1 MKPSKV
7 KESLTHLA
15 QRKRPV
21 FLWGPPGIG
30 KSDIVRSVAADMK
43 IELRDVRLSML
54 DPVDL
59 RGFPTISGTGK
70 AKSMAW
76 VPPNFL
82 PTKGSGILFLDELNN
97 APQAVQA
104 AAYQLI
110 LDRRLGDYELPPGW
124 AVIGAGNRAGDR
136 AVVHAMSTALR
147 NRFVHIDVEVD
158 TDEWFLWA
166 TKNGV
171 SDVTRAFIK
180 FRPGLLHSFDPS
192 SDERAFPTPRSWVF
206 LDDIVVTH
214 SLGAD
219 VELELI
225 KGTVGEGAAAE
236 YLSFVR
242 VARDLPTTEQI
253 LADPASAPIPES
265 PAAQYALCTMLD
277 KKATPTNLEK
287 LLTYLERLPREFQIL
302 FMRSAIQLNNK
313 LAETK
318 VGIAWLIKNKDVL
331 L

>member
-30 KSDIVRSVAADMK
+30 KSDIVRSVAAEMK

-59 RGFPTISGTGK
+59 RGFPTVSGTGK

-76 VPPNFL
+76 VPPSFL

-136 AVVHAMSTALR
+136 AVVHTMSTALR

-158 TDEWFLWA
+158 VDEWYFWA
-166 TKNGV
+166 IKNGI
-171 SDVTRAFIK
+171 SDVTRGFIK
-180 FRPGLLHSFDPS
+180 FRPNLLHNFDPAS
-192 SDERAFPTPRSWVF
+192 NERAFPTPRSWVF
-206 LDDIVVTH
+206 LDDIVVAN
-214 SLGAD
+214 SLSAD
-219 VELELI
+219 TELELI
-225 KGTVGEGAAAE
+225 KGTVGEGAAIE
-236 YLSFVR
+236 YLSYVR
-242 VARDLPTTEQI
+242 TARALPSVEQI
-253 LADPASAPIPES
+253 LADPADAPLPES

-277 KKATPTNLEK
+277 KKTTPANIDKMLVYTG
-287 LLTYLERLPREFQIL
+287 RLPRDFQVL
-302 FMRSAIQLNNK
+302 LMRSAISINRA

-318 VGIAWLIKNKDVL
+318 AGVAWLLKNQD
-331 L
+331 

>member
-30 KSDIVRSVAADMK
+30 KSDIVRSVAAEMK

-59 RGFPTISGTGK
+59 RGFPTVSGTGK

-76 VPPNFL
+76 VPPSFL

-136 AVVHAMSTALR
+136 AVVHTMSTALR

-158 TDEWFLWA
+158 VDEWYFWA
-166 TKNGV
+166 IKNGI
-171 SDVTRAFIK
+171 SDVTRGFIK
-180 FRPGLLHSFDPS
+180 FRPNLLHNFDPAS
-192 SDERAFPTPRSWVF
+192 TARA
-206 LDDIVVTH
+206 
-214 SLGAD
+214 
-219 VELELI
+219 
-225 KGTVGEGAAAE
+225 
-236 YLSFVR
+236 
-242 VARDLPTTEQI
+242 LPSVEQI
-253 LADPASAPIPES
+253 LADPADAPLPES

-277 KKATPTNLEK
+277 KKTTPANIDKMLVYTG
-287 LLTYLERLPREFQIL
+287 RLPRDFQVL
-302 FMRSAIQLNNK
+302 LMRSAISINRA

-318 VGIAWLIKNKDVL
+318 AGVAWLLKNQD
-331 L
+331 

>member
-7 KESLTHLA
+7 KESLTHLVE
-15 QRKRPV
+15 RKRPV

-30 KSDIVRSVAADMK
+30 KSDIVRDVAAAMK
-43 IELRDVRLSML
+43 IELRDVRLSMM

-59 RGFPTISGTGK
+59 RGFPTVSGTGK
-70 AKSMAW
+70 AKAMAW

-82 PTKGSGILFLDELNN
+82 PTKGAGILFLDELNN

-136 AVVHAMSTALR
+136 AVVHTMSTALR

-158 TDEWFLWA
+158 VDEWYFWA
-166 TKNGV
+166 IKNGI
-171 SDVTRAFIK
+171 SDVTRGFIK
-180 FRPGLLHSFDPS
+180 FRPNLLHNFDPAS
-192 SDERAFPTPRSWVF
+192 NERAFPTPRSWAF
-206 LDDIVVTH
+206 LDDIVVAN
-214 SLGAD
+214 SLSAD
-219 VELELI
+219 TELELI
-225 KGTVGEGAAAE
+225 KGTVGEGAAIE
-236 YLSFVR
+236 YLSYVR
-242 VARDLPTTEQI
+242 TARALPSVEQI
-253 LADPASAPIPES
+253 LADPADAPLPES

-277 KKATPTNLEK
+277 KKTTPANIDKMLVYTG
-287 LLTYLERLPREFQIL
+287 RLPRDFQVL
-302 FMRSAIQLNNK
+302 FMRSAISINRA

-318 VGIAWLIKNKDVL
+318 AGVAWLLKNQDVL